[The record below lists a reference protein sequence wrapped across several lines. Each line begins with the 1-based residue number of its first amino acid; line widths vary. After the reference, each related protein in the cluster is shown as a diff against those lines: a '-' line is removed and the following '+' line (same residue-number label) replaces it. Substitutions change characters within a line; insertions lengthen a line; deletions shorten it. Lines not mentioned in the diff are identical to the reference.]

1 MTSIIENVFF
11 SKLNMITEQKAI
23 MNYDPI
29 SVSRCVDPGDDVGT
43 VMGRRTRSGNQV
55 WQPRVATWQPNAAT
69 YCGSAPLLQS
79 APWFRLLRPLSL
91 HLMFY

>member
-1 MTSIIENVFF
+1 MASIIENVFF
-11 SKLNMITEQKAI
+11 SKSNMITEQKAV
-23 MNYDPI
+23 MTYDPI

-55 WQPRVATWQPNAAT
+55 WPPRVATWQPNAAT
-69 YCGSAPLLQS
+69 YYYGSAPLLQS
-79 APWFRLLRPLSL
+79 APWFRMSL